1 MRILRN
7 ISTGASVGN
16 LVDHI
21 CDILVQIANS
31 IGEPV
36 LLEQF
41 VALENY
47 QKKYLNDIS
56 LTKGY
61 TVGVIEKHE
70 SGECIK

>member
-1 MRILRN
+1 M
-7 ISTGASVGN
+7 
-16 LVDHI
+16 
-21 CDILVQIANS
+21 
-31 IGEPV
+31 

-61 TVGVIEKHE
+61 TVDVIEKHE